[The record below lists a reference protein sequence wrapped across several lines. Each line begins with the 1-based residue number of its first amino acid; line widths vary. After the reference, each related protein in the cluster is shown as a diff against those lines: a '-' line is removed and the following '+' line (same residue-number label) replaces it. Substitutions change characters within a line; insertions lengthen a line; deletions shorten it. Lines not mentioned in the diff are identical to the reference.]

1 MGGYAIRR
9 VLLFIPT
16 VVVLTMIVY
25 FVMWIIPGDPA
36 LFILTGGGED
46 DGGTGVREEDLQLL
60 RHELGIDRPIYIR
73 YADWMWHLI
82 RGDFGESI
90 WYKIPVMDELKNR
103 FPVSIQLAVMAIV
116 ISVVL
121 AVPLGVL
128 SAVKQDT
135 PIDYMARL
143 FTISGV
149 ALPTFW
155 IGILIVFILAFW
167 FNWLPPLG
175 YAKVWEEPLK
185 NLQQLIFPALALGFH
200 DLAAITRLTRS
211 SMLEVLKDDYIR
223 TARSK
228 GLREGS
234 VLYRH
239 ALKNAILPVLTVSGL
254 RFAGLL
260 GGVVIIENIFVV
272 PGIGNLLIDAI
283 IHQDF
288 IVIQAVVVLT
298 AVIVVCL
305 NLVVDLLY
313 GVIDPRIRYN

>member
-103 FPVSIQLAVMAIV
+103 FPVSIQLAVMATV

-121 AVPLGVL
+121 GRAPGCVVRGKTGH
-128 SAVKQDT
+128 AH
-135 PIDYMARL
+135 RL
-143 FTISGV
+143 YGPVVHHLWRSPSHLLDWDFNRV
-149 ALPTFW
+149 CP
-155 IGILIVFILAFW
+155 GILV
-167 FNWLPPLG
+167 
-175 YAKVWEEPLK
+175 
-185 NLQQLIFPALALGFH
+185 
-200 DLAAITRLTRS
+200 
-211 SMLEVLKDDYIR
+211 
-223 TARSK
+223 
-228 GLREGS
+228 
-234 VLYRH
+234 
-239 ALKNAILPVLTVSGL
+239 
-254 RFAGLL
+254 
-260 GGVVIIENIFVV
+260 
-272 PGIGNLLIDAI
+272 
-283 IHQDF
+283 
-288 IVIQAVVVLT
+288 
-298 AVIVVCL
+298 
-305 NLVVDLLY
+305 
-313 GVIDPRIRYN
+313 